1 MARFL
6 RFSAQGNGIS
16 VIALFRGDSN
26 VNFLVCA
33 ATLLAVLSHDE
44 GVDRNAVCTAWAQNA
59 IIGGSHALMGHS
71 RTMIPLT
78 HEAIRESVEH
88 GQLFE
93 MDGIPVL
100 VEHYRE
106 PESKAFLED
115 SVMYGYDFVM
125 HTPRHELPETPEQ
138 AFDLFL
144 GVCESGDRM
153 VSR

>member
-1 MARFL
+1 M
-6 RFSAQGNGIS
+6 
-16 VIALFRGDSN
+16 
-26 VNFLVCA
+26 NFLVCA
-33 ATLLAVLSHDE
+33 ATVLAVLTHEE
-44 GVDRNAVCTAWAQNA
+44 GLDRNAVCSTWAQNA

-78 HEAIRESVEH
+78 REHIRESVEH
-88 GQLFE
+88 GELFN

-100 VEHYRE
+100 VEHYEE

-115 SVMYGYDFVM
+115 SVLYGYDFVM
-125 HTPRHELPETPEQ
+125 RTPKHELPTTPEQ

-144 GVCESGDRM
+144 AICQSGDRI